1 MHKSK
6 HHFADGEAGSR
17 NRYQTFRL
25 TESEAGE
32 LVEHARSS
40 GHSVSQLVRLRVLG
54 QPAPVAAAPELNRAA
69 YEELARTA
77 ANLNQLAHH
86 LNEVRVASA
95 AEIIDLVQVKA
106 LVQKALAEVADLRA
120 ELLGTS
126 KK

>member
-32 LVEHARSS
+32 LVEHARTS

-69 YEELARTA
+69 YAELARTA
-77 ANLNQLAHH
+77 GNLNQLAHH
-86 LNEVRVASA
+86 LNVVRVAGKS
-95 AEIIDLVQVKA
+95 EIIDLVQVKT
-106 LVQKALAEVADLRA
+106 LVQKALFEVSALRADL
-120 ELLGTS
+120 LGALN
-126 KK
+126 K